1 MFPSFRLISARHVSK
16 NKMYESLHAEK
27 AKSGA
32 SNVGLAIRTGE
43 EFFLNYEKKGR
54 RKPPPGE
61 APVIRLD
68 DALPLLREQVEGRDE
83 EVTQALAGV
92 GRKVVVE
99 KLEGEGILPADL
111 DASELESHAAPSLIT
126 GSPFPDLEPPSVA
139 SYSPTPEPSSSKKSS
154 LCKQCSEVGGGG
166 GGGGG

>member
-1 MFPSFRLISARHVSK
+1 
-16 NKMYESLHAEK
+16 MYESLHAEK

-154 LCKQCSEVGGGG
+154 LCKQCRGVGQGKARREGGVSLSSG
-166 GGGGG
+166 RICLL